1 MKLDLTGK
9 TALVT
14 GGGIGIGEAIA
25 VALAEAGAEV
35 AVTYNS
41 HAPERV
47 LAAIERTGRKK
58 AMAFRM
64 DGTDSESVNTV
75 VAQAAEALGGHL
87 DILINNAGGL
97 VGRVPLAEMSD
108 SHWHAV
114 IDLNLSSAFY
124 CSRAVLRYMITGWG
138 RIVNVSSVAAHTG
151 GGVGAAAYAAA
162 KAGMLGLTV
171 GMAKEYAQAGITVN
185 AVAPG
190 FIGGTP
196 FHDTF
201 TSAEGQRASI
211 AGTLV
216 KRAGTPEDVAG
227 TVLYLAS
234 DLASFVTGEVAEI
247 NGGSWFA

>member
-1 MKLDLTGK
+1 MKIDLTGK

-25 VALAEAGAEV
+25 VALAEVGADV

-47 LAAIERTGRKK
+47 LAAIERAGRK
-58 AMAFRM
+58 AAAFRM
-64 DGTDSESVNTV
+64 DGTDSASVNAT
-75 VAQAAEALGGHL
+75 VAQAAGTMGGHL

-114 IDLNLSSAFY
+114 LDLNLSSAFY
-124 CSRAVLRYMITGWG
+124 CSRAAVRYMNSGWG
-138 RIVNVSSVAAHTG
+138 RIVNISSVAAHAG
-151 GGVGAAAYAAA
+151 GGPGAAAYAAA

-171 GMAKEYAQAGITVN
+171 GMAKEFAHAGITVN

-190 FIGGTP
+190 FIGNTP

-201 TSAEGQRASI
+201 TSAEGQQSSI

-227 TVLYLAS
+227 LVLYLAS
-234 DLASFVTGEVAEI
+234 DLASFMTGEVAEI
-247 NGGSWFA
+247 NGGAWFA